1 MPSVSI
7 IRYGARS
14 QYPSQ
19 SRTAL
24 QRSELRGK
32 LAETAPFPEITP
44 ISSVDYEVAIFSNCL
59 GMVIPGLTSDR
70 QLMAGFTHSE
80 NGQRRPFMA
89 GIASSRRRPFTVS
102 R

>member
-32 LAETAPFPEITP
+32 LAETAPLPEITA
-44 ISSVDYEVAIFSNCL
+44 ISSVDYEVAIFSHCL
-59 GMVIPGLTSDR
+59 GVVIPGLTSDR
-70 QLMAGFTHSE
+70 QLTAGFTHSE
-80 NGQRRPFMA
+80 NGQLRPFLA
-89 GIASSRRRPFTVS
+89 DSVGSQFHLKAASG
-102 R
+102 